1 MELEQQ
7 LNKIL
12 SDPDSMAQIMSLA
25 SSLGVGGSSKEA
37 LPPPRQEPPPSQN
50 LNMAGGENLLQLMH
64 KFQDTKL
71 DPRQLALF
79 EALKPFL
86 SPVKQ
91 QKLDKAIQISRLS
104 RLAEFAL
111 RNMDL
116 NKLLES
122 R

>member
-25 SSLGVGGSSKEA
+25 SSLGVGAPAKEA
-37 LPPPRQEPPPSQN
+37 LPPPTHEPPQSPN
-50 LNMAGGENLLQLMH
+50 TFGGENLLQLIG

-86 SPVKQ
+86 SPAKQ
-91 QKLDKAIQISRLS
+91 QKLDKAIQITRLS

-111 RNMDL
+111 RNLDL

-122 R
+122 G